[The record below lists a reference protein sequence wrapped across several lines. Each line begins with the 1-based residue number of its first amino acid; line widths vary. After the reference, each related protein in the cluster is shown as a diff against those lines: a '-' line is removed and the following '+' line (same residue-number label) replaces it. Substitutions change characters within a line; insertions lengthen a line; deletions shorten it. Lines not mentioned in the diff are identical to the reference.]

1 MPRLRK
7 IDLEKVQAS
16 LNAVC
21 LKCRKSISPAELHRV
36 DFERIECPA
45 CGERFAPAL

>member
-16 LNAVC
+16 LNAAESQFR
-21 LKCRKSISPAELHRV
+21 LQSYAASILSVSNVQLAES
-36 DFERIECPA
+36 DFHP
-45 CGERFAPAL
+45 L